1 MDDANRLFFKTWAEL
16 PGYAER
22 VDVAKE
28 QIRSICRERHPIL
41 LYSGGKDSL
50 VLLHIAMQINPEMP
64 IYHFNEGFDGEKG
77 TWRFPPAVESEVIQN
92 AKLAGATNLYVRGG
106 GDKGPSAR
114 RFFGN
119 LYEVMRSTRTDIE
132 MMGLRQAESTGRKR
146 RISDFVLHEGSRW
159 ISAPLKE
166 LRTEDI
172 WAYIITNDLKYAS
185 NYDRYGPVVGWL
197 NARFTSMFSN
207 AMTPKGG
214 GIIDGVLFPEYKYKA
229 PNIQTPGDHGGG

>member
-1 MDDANRLFFKTWAEL
+1 MDDANRMFFQAWAEL

-22 VDVAKE
+22 IEVAIE
-28 QIRSICRERHPIL
+28 QIQTVCQKRHPIL

-50 VLLHIAMQINPEMP
+50 VLLHLAMQIDPEMP
-64 IYHFNEGFDGEKG
+64 IYHFDNGFDGEKG
-77 TWRFPPAVESEVIQN
+77 TWRFPPAIEAEVVRN
-92 AKLAGATNLYVRGG
+92 AELAGARNIYVRGG
-106 GDKGPSAR
+106 GNKGPSAR

-119 LYEVMRSTRTDIE
+119 LREVMRATHTDIE
-132 MMGLRQAESTGRKR
+132 MMGLRQAESAGRKR

-172 WAYIITNDLKYAS
+172 WAYILDNDLRYAS
-185 NYDRYGPVVGWL
+185 TYDRYAPLVGWL

-207 AMTPKGG
+207 AMVPKGG
-214 GIIDGVLFPEYKYKA
+214 GIVIDSVLFPEHKYA
-229 PNIQTPGDHGGG
+229 HRPESPEDFG